1 MLIFL
6 SLSGIHEQFDIIVN
20 CSDTCN
26 TEFFNQHLGHIG
38 RQETWQRGPKVDILH
53 TQIQQSQE
61 NDDGLLFVPGDI
73 KAIGSLLISS
83 SPNTSLSF
91 RAMTA
96 RE

>member
-20 CSDTCN
+20 CSDTRN

-38 RQETWQRGPKVDILH
+38 RQEAWQRGSKVDILH

-73 KAIGSLLISS
+73 KGNRQLVNIVESKHLFELQG
-83 SPNTSLSF
+83 ND
-91 RAMTA
+91 RQ
-96 RE
+96 